1 MPTIRLF
8 ECIVSC
14 INQWVVWTIYIH
26 SIVKKIYVYLSIY
39 LFVCLSICTSIYLS
53 IYLSIYPFAY
63 QSQSLENSNV
73 SDQLLLA
80 FLIFHPF
87 LHSFSSFF
95 SKSRLSICN
104 QISKQLAEVVDMC
117 TLSTYAFLT
126 QMSEINDEQS
136 DV

>member
-14 INQWVVWTIYIH
+14 INQWDVWTIYIH
-26 SIVKKIYVYLSIY
+26 SIVKKDICLSIY
-39 LFVCLSICTSIYLS
+39 LSICLSVYLSVRLS